1 MVFCRPSLFVGYP
14 TRNGCR
20 ARADRSYKAKKS
32 PNLLG
37 TILVPHNQSAIL
49 RCLMGLYDSG
59 GPAFYNGHKDG
70 YNGQVRPNFS
80 DLHSRCVHSAGVQ
93 FKSTARSLACFSFSS
108 SGAIKCLAT
117 RSWAC
122 GLRTFAWIFFLLTIM
137 QRDM

>member
-37 TILVPHNQSAIL
+37 TILVPHNHSAIL
-49 RCLMGLYDSG
+49 RCLMGLYDSS
-59 GPAFYNGHKDG
+59 GPAFYNGHEDG

-108 SGAIKCLAT
+108 SGAITLMF
-117 RSWAC
+117 SHQIV
-122 GLRTFAWIFFLLTIM
+122 GLWPAHFCVGLFSFDDHAA
-137 QRDM
+137 